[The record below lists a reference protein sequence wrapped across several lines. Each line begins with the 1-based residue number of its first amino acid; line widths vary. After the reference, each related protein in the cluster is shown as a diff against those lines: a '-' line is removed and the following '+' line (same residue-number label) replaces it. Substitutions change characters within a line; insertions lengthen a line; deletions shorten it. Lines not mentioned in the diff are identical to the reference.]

1 MPLCIH
7 VHVLQM
13 LVTIIVTRPIDLLCK
28 EDSADQPLQGAKK
41 TKETTSEPAKKPEK
55 VKASRGDF
63 QWSKC
68 CKLNVIIGHVP
79 SCPKSK
85 PLIPSLHQDINFYD
99 QNHRNQRFPK
109 FSGDRRRAEW
119 VHWSRGA
126 RVWDSL
132 RCQLQQP
139 LHQGWRR
146 SRGQLK
152 MMRCIAVHIGSNVW
166 GFSHNWPFYLQEE
179 QLMALVQ
186 RSWEPKCSMF
196 SRGFIS
202 TPFLGSLFESPRKS
216 NSGWDSPCKL
226 TTACACQGDDADDA
240 DDADVAEAPV
250 KEIAKPRGR
259 KEAPRAPPG
268 RMVVNRWELRTVTL
282 DRVCLTKSRSTSI
295 QEQSR
300 INQSEDVSGV

>member
-1 MPLCIH
+1 
-7 VHVLQM
+7 
-13 LVTIIVTRPIDLLCK
+13 
-28 EDSADQPLQGAKK
+28 
-41 TKETTSEPAKKPEK
+41 
-55 VKASRGDF
+55 
-63 QWSKC
+63 
-68 CKLNVIIGHVP
+68 
-79 SCPKSK
+79 
-85 PLIPSLHQDINFYD
+85 
-99 QNHRNQRFPK
+99 
-109 FSGDRRRAEW
+109 
-119 VHWSRGA
+119 
-126 RVWDSL
+126 
-132 RCQLQQP
+132 
-139 LHQGWRR
+139 
-146 SRGQLK
+146 
-152 MMRCIAVHIGSNVW
+152 
-166 GFSHNWPFYLQEE
+166 
-179 QLMALVQ
+179 MALVQ

-196 SRGFIS
+196 SMGFIS